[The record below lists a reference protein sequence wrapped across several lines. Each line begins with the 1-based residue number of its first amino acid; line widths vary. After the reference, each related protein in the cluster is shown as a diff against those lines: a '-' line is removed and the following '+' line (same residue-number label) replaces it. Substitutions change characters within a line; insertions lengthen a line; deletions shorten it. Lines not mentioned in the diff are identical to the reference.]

1 MKYKILALGE
11 IGHFLDCND
20 ENFHCV
26 SIQKKN
32 PAIRYKNGRYFS
44 IPLFFEVR
52 KKIKN
57 GYYDLILCGNNPY
70 PIHIHD
76 RSLLKNIRNFIHMLF
91 FDFPALGLS
100 TLPLLLGKSRI
111 PVAGINSDDRPRI
124 QKEDFYLL
132 GKCNCYFMRELPQN
146 KALLFLNAN
155 KRSNDLHSIKDNKF
169 YNEII
174 KKIYPISLGVPD
186 EIAHYKRANL
196 KNIDIFFC
204 GNIVNST
211 VRQDG
216 FNLLNKL
223 EDEGYKVLCITD
235 RIPFP
240 EFYNYCS
247 RSWLVW
253 SPNGFGWDCLRHY
266 EICMAESVPVINYPT
281 IIRYQP
287 LMEGEHCFY
296 YGVEGEHLYNVIK
309 NALKNKDRLKQMGET
324 ARKHCLQY
332 HTRSK
337 ILQYIIETTQVKI
350 NTQNL

>member
-32 PAIRYKNGRYFS
+32 PRIRYKNGRYFS
-44 IPLFFEVR
+44 IPLFFELR

-100 TLPLLLGKSRI
+100 TLPLLLGKTRI

-132 GKCNCYFMRELPQN
+132 GKCNCYFKRELPQN

-196 KNIDIFFC
+196 
-204 GNIVNST
+204 
-211 VRQDG
+211 
-216 FNLLNKL
+216 
-223 EDEGYKVLCITD
+223 
-235 RIPFP
+235 
-240 EFYNYCS
+240 
-247 RSWLVW
+247 
-253 SPNGFGWDCLRHY
+253 
-266 EICMAESVPVINYPT
+266 
-281 IIRYQP
+281 
-287 LMEGEHCFY
+287 
-296 YGVEGEHLYNVIK
+296 
-309 NALKNKDRLKQMGET
+309 
-324 ARKHCLQY
+324 
-332 HTRSK
+332 
-337 ILQYIIETTQVKI
+337 
-350 NTQNL
+350 